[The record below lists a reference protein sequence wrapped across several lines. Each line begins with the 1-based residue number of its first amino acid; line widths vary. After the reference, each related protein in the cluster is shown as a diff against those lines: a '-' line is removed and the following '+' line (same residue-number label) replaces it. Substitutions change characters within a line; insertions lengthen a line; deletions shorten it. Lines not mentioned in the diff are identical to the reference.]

1 MFYLEPSCPDIAT
14 SLPDIATFLAADE
27 ALLVGLETHGS
38 GEELLYV
45 WEPPNFAVIV
55 GSGTRLDH
63 EVKLNFCQ
71 ALKIPIFR
79 RISGGSSVVIGPGC
93 LIYSLFLN
101 RACRPGLTSPLEAHR
116 FVLTQIEKAL
126 QSSVPDVEFCP
137 PSDLA
142 YCGRKFSGNSIRI
155 KRKYLLYH
163 GTILYRFPLE
173 IVSLLLKEPPRQPEW
188 RKKRSHKDF
197 IINIPLS
204 KDQLISLLRHAWQAH
219 TPWTKL
225 DWAQISD
232 LVRTR
237 YSNALW
243 NERL

>member
-1 MFYLEPSCPDIAT
+1 VFYLELSCLDIAT
-14 SLPDIATFLAADE
+14 CLAVDE
-27 ALLVGLETHGS
+27 AFLVGLETHGS

-45 WEPPNFAVIV
+45 WEPPDFAVVV

-101 RACRPGLTSPLEAHR
+101 RAHRPGLASPSEAHR
-116 FVLTQIEKAL
+116 FVLTQVAKAL
-126 QSSVPDVEFCP
+126 QSCVPEVEFYP
-137 PSDLA
+137 PSDLG

-155 KRKYLLYH
+155 KGKYLLYH

-188 RKKRSHKDF
+188 RRKRCHKDF

-204 KDQLISLLRHAWQAH
+204 KGQLISLLRHAWQAY
-219 TPWTKL
+219 TTWIKV

-232 LVRTR
+232 LVRAR

-243 NERL
+243 NQRL

>member
-1 MFYLEPSCPDIAT
+1 MFYLELSCLDIAT
-14 SLPDIATFLAADE
+14 CLAVDE
-27 ALLVGLETHGS
+27 AFLVGLETHGS

-45 WEPPNFAVIV
+45 WEPPDFAVVV

-101 RACRPGLTSPLEAHR
+101 RAHRPGLASPSEAHR
-116 FVLTQIEKAL
+116 FVLTQVAKAL
-126 QSSVPDVEFCP
+126 QSCVPEVEFYP
-137 PSDLA
+137 PSDLG

-155 KRKYLLYH
+155 KGKYLLYH

-188 RKKRSHKDF
+188 RRKRCHKDF

-204 KDQLISLLRHAWQAH
+204 KGQLISLLRHAWQAY
-219 TPWTKL
+219 TTWIKV

-232 LVRTR
+232 LVRAR

-243 NERL
+243 NQRL